1 MNAQGSTPT
10 VGLRADTISLPGA
23 IMQSIT
29 TMSPAVS
36 VAFTVPFLA
45 STSGLASPLAVLCSA
60 VVSYLLGF
68 SLSQLTRRMRSAGSY
83 QSFVR
88 QLLGPRLGFMVAWV
102 YLLFYPVAAAMLC
115 GLLGST
121 LHRMLKSEYGWNV
134 PWWIPMIL
142 LVGVAGVLAYRGIKI
157 ATEVV
162 VVLTLLEMVILLAL
176 TLWGLFDPGPGGT
189 SMSWLW
195 GNGWPGAQ
203 GFYLGF
209 VFSIYNLTGWDVA
222 ATLGE
227 ETANPLK
234 NIPRAILGSIVIQ
247 ALFVVLTTW
256 GEITAWGIDDIAG
269 LVASEQLPLFALAQ
283 KYWGAFWV
291 LALVALMNSVIGAAL
306 ACTNAA
312 ARVMYDM
319 ARTGALPRSWA
330 RVGKHQTPVVAIGIQ
345 TAINLGVGLL
355 LIGTV
360 GLYNVFPFTGL
371 MFVFALLFV
380 YILGNVAVWRL
391 YRTTA
396 RNEFSVVKHA
406 VIPAVG
412 STALLLVA
420 YQSLNPLPEPP
431 LNWALPVVVGWMILG
446 VLVLVV
452 KGSRGGWLKDEREK
466 DDGEKSEAV
475 QPR

>member
-1 MNAQGSTPT
+1 MTSTQGSTRT
-10 VGLRADTISLPGA
+10 VGLRPDTISLPGA
-23 IMQSIT
+23 VMQSIT

-88 QLLGPRLGFMVAWV
+88 ALLGPRWGFMVAWV

-115 GLLGST
+115 GLIGST

-134 PWWIPMIL
+134 PWWLPML
-142 LVGVAGVLAYRGIKI
+142 LLIAIAGMLAYRGVKI

-162 VVLTLLEMVILLAL
+162 VVLGLLEVVILLAL
-176 TLWGLFDPGPGGT
+176 TVWGLFDPGPGGT
-189 SMSWLW
+189 SISWLW
-195 GNGWPGAQ
+195 GSGWPGAHA
-203 GFYLGF
+203 FYLGF
-209 VFSIYNLTGWDVA
+209 VFSIYNLTGWDAA

-234 NIPRAILGSIVIQ
+234 NIPRAVLGSIAVMG
-247 ALFVVLTTW
+247 LFVVLTTW
-256 GEITAWGIDDIAG
+256 GEITGWGIDDLAG
-269 LVASEQLPLFALAQ
+269 LVGSEQLPIFVLAQ
-283 KYWGAFWV
+283 KYWGPLWV
-291 LALVALMNSVIGAAL
+291 LALIALMNSIVGAAL

-312 ARVMYDM
+312 SRVLYDM
-319 ARTGALPRSWA
+319 ARIGALPRSWA
-330 RVGKHQTPVVAIGIQ
+330 RIGKRRTPVVAVAIQ
-345 TAINLGVGLL
+345 TVINLGVGLL

-360 GLYNVFPFTGL
+360 GLYNVFAFTGL

-391 YRTTA
+391 YRTAA
-396 RNEFSVVKHA
+396 RDEFSVVKHA

-412 STALLLVA
+412 SAALLLVA
-420 YQSLNPLPEPP
+420 YQSLNPLPESP
-431 LNWALPVVVGWMILG
+431 LNWALPVVVGWMFVG

-452 KGSRGGWLKDEREK
+452 RGARGGSLR
-466 DDGEKSEAV
+466 DDGEKVETV
-475 QPR
+475 KEPR

>member
-1 MNAQGSTPT
+1 
-10 VGLRADTISLPGA
+10 
-23 IMQSIT
+23 MQSIT

-36 VAFTVPFLA
+36 VTLTVPFLA

-88 QLLGPRLGFMVAWV
+88 ELLGPRWGFLVAWV

-134 PWWIPMIL
+134 PWWIPMVL
-142 LVGVAGVLAYRGIKI
+142 LVGIAGLLAYRGIKI

-162 VVLTLLEMVILLAL
+162 VVLTMLEMVILLAL

-189 SMSWLW
+189 SVSWLW
-195 GNGWPGAQ
+195 GSGWPGAQ

-234 NIPRAILGSIVIQ
+234 NIPRAVLGSIVIQ
-247 ALFVVLTTW
+247 GLFVVLTTW
-256 GEITAWGIDDIAG
+256 GEITGWGIDDIAG
-269 LVASEQLPLFALAQ
+269 MVASEQLPVFVLAQ
-283 KYWGAFWV
+283 KYWGVFWV
-291 LALVALMNSVIGAAL
+291 LALIALMNSVIGAAL

-312 ARVMYDM
+312 ARLMYDM

-330 RVGKHQTPVVAIGIQ
+330 RVGKRRTPVVAVGIQ

-355 LIGTV
+355 LIGAV
-360 GLYNVFPFTGL
+360 GLYNVFAFTGL

-391 YRTTA
+391 YRTVA
-396 RNEFSVVKHA
+396 RDEFSVVKHA

-412 STALLLVA
+412 SAALLLVA
-420 YQSLNPLPEPP
+420 YQSLNPLPEHP
-431 LNWALPVVVGWMILG
+431 LNWALPVVVIWMLVG

-452 KGSRGGWLKDEREK
+452 RGVR
-466 DDGEKSEAV
+466 
-475 QPR
+475 R